1 MEIRLAALQ
10 EGEQGTVLRL
20 GLEPDREGSLR
31 RLGLIPGTE
40 LRCLRR
46 SPLGD
51 PTVYRFRGTDIAI
64 RRRDAAQV
72 EIRKLETETGNL
84 FGGEDE
90 WQ

>member
-10 EGEQGTVLRL
+10 EGECATVLRL
-20 GLEPDREGSLR
+20 SLEPERAGSLK
-31 RLGLIPGTE
+31 RLGLVPGTE

-64 RRRDAAQV
+64 RRQDAAQV
-72 EIRKLETETGNL
+72 AVRKQESIGKRCV
-84 FGGEDE
+84 GGR
-90 WQ
+90 